1 MANRAVSLS
10 LYRAMWRWTATEPMR
25 SARYAVPVEQLPL
38 SVLASLST
46 KTESLS
52 GRAGAQKLIREAW
65 RAGAALTEPAEV
77 QQQLDGAFAC
87 LRIMGDFQEEV
98 IGLVERR
105 TANADR
111 RGIAFQIGQVLRHR
125 KYGFRGVV
133 VGWDRRP
140 QVDVSGWDGVQGLPS
155 GPDQPFYRVL
165 PDMGD
170 CVELLGGPRDVR
182 YVAQENLVEVPAA
195 HRRIS
200 HPGIDSVVPVFEAAS
215 ARFLPTEELAFEYPG
230 SPLASPPRPAQP
242 ADRLAERPTDE
253 AGAAR
258 SLLRSL
264 AHVRTA
270 RPHESSRTRTRTRT
284 PQTRT
289 LHARTRTRTRTQ
301 WYARAHAC
309 ACR

>member
-1 MANRAVSLS
+1 MANRAVSIS

-46 KTESLS
+46 KSDSLS
-52 GRAGAQKLIREAW
+52 GRAGAQRLIREAW
-65 RAGAALTEPAEV
+65 RAGAALTEPGEIK
-77 QQQLDGAFAC
+77 QQLDGAFAC

-98 IGLVERR
+98 VGLVERR

-155 GPDQPFYRVL
+155 GPDQPFYRAL

-170 CVELLGGPRDVR
+170 CVELLGGPRGVR
-182 YVAQENLVEVPAA
+182 CDAPPAPPWRDTPPQRA
-195 HRRIS
+195 APPLIASGTSPRRTSSQSRPRRTARSRMIS
-200 HPGIDSVVPVFEAAS
+200 CRTSSRTSTPS
-215 ARFLPTEELAFEYPG
+215 
-230 SPLASPPRPAQP
+230 
-242 ADRLAERPTDE
+242 ERPT
-253 AGAAR
+253 A
-258 SLLRSL
+258 
-264 AHVRTA
+264 
-270 RPHESSRTRTRTRT
+270 PCSS
-284 PQTRT
+284 
-289 LHARTRTRTRTQ
+289 
-301 WYARAHAC
+301 C
-309 ACR
+309 ACGTRPTTSPHPRRSQSCNSSGSTVWCVRRRRPLMPTRCSPDANPMQS

>member
-1 MANRAVSLS
+1 MANRAVSIS

-46 KTESLS
+46 KSDSLS
-52 GRAGAQKLIREAW
+52 GRAGAQRLIREAW
-65 RAGAALTEPAEV
+65 RAGAALTEPGEIK
-77 QQQLDGAFAC
+77 QQLDGAFAC

-98 IGLVERR
+98 VGLVERR

-170 CVELLGGPRDVR
+170 CVELLGGPRGVR
-182 YVAQENLVEVPAA
+182 CDAPPLRPLGV
-195 HRRIS
+195 I
-200 HPGIDSVVPVFEAAS
+200 HPLS
-215 ARFLPTEELAFEYPG
+215 ALH
-230 SPLASPPRPAQP
+230 
-242 ADRLAERPTDE
+242 
-253 AGAAR
+253 
-258 SLLRSL
+258 LR
-264 AHVRTA
+264 
-270 RPHESSRTRTRTRT
+270 
-284 PQTRT
+284 
-289 LHARTRTRTRTQ
+289 
-301 WYARAHAC
+301 
-309 ACR
+309 

>member
-1 MANRAVSLS
+1 MANRAVSIS

-46 KTESLS
+46 KSDSLS
-52 GRAGAQKLIREAW
+52 GRAGAQRLIREAW
-65 RAGAALTEPAEV
+65 RAGAALTEPGEIK
-77 QQQLDGAFAC
+77 QQLDGAFAC

-98 IGLVERR
+98 VGLVERR

-200 HPGIDSVVPVFEAAS
+200 HPGIDSVVPVFDAAS

-230 SPLASPPRPAQP
+230 SPLATPPRPARP
-242 ADRLAERPTDE
+242 AAADHAAGRLAHQPTDE
-253 AGAAR
+253 GGAAR
-258 SLLRSL
+258 TLLSSLT
-264 AHVRTA
+264 HVRA
-270 RPHESSRTRTRTRT
+270 AAQRE
-284 PQTRT
+284 
-289 LHARTRTRTRTQ
+289 HAHTS
-301 WYARAHAC
+301 AHAHAYVC
-309 ACR
+309 TCTCTCI

>member
-1 MANRAVSLS
+1 MATRAVSLS

-52 GRAGAQKLIREAW
+52 GRAGAQRLIREAW

-98 IGLVERR
+98 VGLVERR

-155 GPDQPFYRVL
+155 GPEQPFYRAL

-170 CVELLGGPRDVR
+170 CVELLGGPRGVR
-182 YVAQENLVEVPAA
+182 CVAQPPPLRRDMPPQRAA
-195 HRRIS
+195 PPLIAPGTSPRRTS
-200 HPGIDSVVPVFEAAS
+200 SQS
-215 ARFLPTEELAFEYPG
+215 R
-230 SPLASPPRPAQP
+230 PR
-242 ADRLAERPTDE
+242 
-253 AGAAR
+253 
-258 SLLRSL
+258 
-264 AHVRTA
+264 RTA
-270 RPHESSRTRTRTRT
+270 RSRMISCRTSSRTST
-284 PQTRT
+284 PSAPPT
-289 LHARTRTRTRTQ
+289 APCSS
-301 WYARAHAC
+301 C
-309 ACR
+309 ACGTLPTTSPHPRRSQSCNSNGSTAWCVRRRRPLMQS